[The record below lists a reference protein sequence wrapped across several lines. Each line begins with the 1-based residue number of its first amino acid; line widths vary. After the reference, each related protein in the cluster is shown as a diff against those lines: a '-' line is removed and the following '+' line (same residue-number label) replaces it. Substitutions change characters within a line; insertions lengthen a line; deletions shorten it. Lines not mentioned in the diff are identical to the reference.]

1 MVRRRRGARKAR
13 ARFLH
18 RGRIIDRVKREPEAL
33 VFSSGSAGPAI
44 DPAHDWDVTLSPAFG
59 LGPEGL
65 VEVPGRNVVMA
76 GGRAL
81 DIVGS
86 RWHPVQNREVVGIA
100 GEIARA
106 VRGEVSSSGPCGA
119 GRRFWARVALDPPF
133 CLVVTSAHTG
143 SGGLTVTPYAE
154 QDGALVRI
162 GSKPGRSWP
171 HGPTLE
177 ARIGGWADTAGWIS
191 EWAGGSR
198 RSIDRMSG
206 TRLDPASFV
215 DACSGMFPAREKTKR
230 REENRRDVLDTL
242 AAAWAT
248 RSGGSFDSWSA
259 LVTVCRWLDVDR
271 PGVPEDRADIS
282 LDEGGWVVR
291 AKASAWAA
299 ASGARD

>member
-1 MVRRRRGARKAR
+1 M
-13 ARFLH
+13 
-18 RGRIIDRVKREPEAL
+18 KREPQAQ
-33 VFSSGSAGPAI
+33 VFSSGSSGPAI
-44 DPAHDWDVTLSPAFG
+44 DPAHDWAVTLSPAFG

-106 VRGEVSSSGPCGA
+106 VRGEVTGSGPTVG
-119 GRRFWARVALDPPF
+119 GRRFWSRVALDGPF
-133 CLVVTSAHTG
+133 CLVVASAHTG

-154 QDGALVRI
+154 EAGALVRV

-177 ARIGGWADTAGWIS
+177 ARIGGWADTAGWIE
-191 EWAGGSR
+191 EWRAGAASSR
-198 RSIDRMSG
+198 SSMSKA
-206 TRLDPASFV
+206 RLDPAAFV
-215 DACSGMFPAREKTKR
+215 DACSGMFLSKERTKR
-230 REENRRDVLDTL
+230 REENRREVLDTL
-242 AAAWAT
+242 AGAWAE
-248 RSGGSFDSWSA
+248 RSGGSFDAWSA

-271 PGVPEDRADIS
+271 PGSPEDRADVS
-282 LDEGGWVVR
+282 LDEGGRVVR
-291 AKASAWAA
+291 AKATAWERVSA
-299 ASGARD
+299 GGVTPG